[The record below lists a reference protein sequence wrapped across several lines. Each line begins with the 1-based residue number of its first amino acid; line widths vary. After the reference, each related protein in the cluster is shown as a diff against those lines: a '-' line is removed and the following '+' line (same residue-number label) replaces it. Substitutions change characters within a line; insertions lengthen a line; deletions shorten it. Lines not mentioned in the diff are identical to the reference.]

1 MRSMPRLRVS
11 SVRALHISCA
21 CWRLSSWHGPA
32 IRANGLSLPISRLWI
47 FTRRGFVMAAT
58 LHQARLRHG
67 RADKRYEQRVR
78 LEQARLQL
86 RMELHT
92 NEPRMIG
99 NFHDLRQ
106 DAVRRHAGEQ
116 QPLLLQLFLV
126 VDVHFITMAVP
137 LGDRGLAID
146 VGDRAARLQDRL
158 VGAEAHGAAEIAAG
172 GAFLELVAAHPFG
185 HQADHRLRAGTE
197 LRRAGVLHADQIAG
211 RLDHRHL
218 HPETDAEVRDLAL
231 AREAGGVD
239 LAFRAA
245 LAEAAGH
252 QDAVYAFE
260 MLDRVLA
267 LEDFGIDP
275 VEIDL
280 HVVGDAAVAQ

>member
-1 MRSMPRLRVS
+1 MRPMPRLRVS
-11 SVRALHISCA
+11 SVSALHISCA
-21 CWRLSSWHGPA
+21 WARLSNWHGPA
-32 IRANGLSLPISRLWI
+32 IRTNGLSLPISRLWI
-47 FTRRGFVMAAT
+47 FTRRGLVITAT

-67 RADKRYEQRVR
+67 RADKRYEQRMR
-78 LEQARLQL
+78 LEQARLQF
-86 RMELHT
+86 RMELHA

-116 QPLLLQLFLV
+116 QPLLFQLFLV
-126 VDVHFITMAVP
+126 VDVHLVAMAVP

-158 VGAEAHGAAEIAAG
+158 VGTEAHGAAEVAAG
-172 GAFLELVAAHPFG
+172 GALLELVAAHPFG

-197 LRRAGVLHADQIAG
+197 LRRAGVLHADQVAG

-218 HPETDAEVRDLAL
+218 HAEADAEIRDLAL
-231 AREAGGVD
+231 ARKARRID
-239 LAFRAA
+239 LAFRAT

-252 QDAVYAFE
+252 QDAVNAFQV
-260 MLDRVLA
+260 LDRVLA
-267 LEDFGIDP
+267 LEDLGIDP

-280 HVVGDAAVAQ
+280 HVVGDA